1 MAKFSQYTLTQVA
14 GFDGQI
20 LAQELVWN
28 QKDFW
33 NMAWASTNVTNGGW
47 NQTTTP
53 INLTGCTISAQI
65 IRRQILDLKDGRTGL
80 DFQIVDYPLVYEIEN
95 VTATSSS
102 DNTMTTTDTRLLF
115 IDQPIRFTGTTFG
128 GVAINTTYYIKEII
142 TGTTFTIS
150 DTQGGAEKVLSN
162 ATGTMTINRVA
173 PSPINLSVTN
183 RNDPQGTFTIV
194 IDDDTWDLIAGDPEL
209 NIDAQNPVCFT
220 GRVKVSFPAVGSQ
233 PAYDECV
240 FLLFL
245 VVSDGVVN

>member
-33 NMAWASTNVTNGGW
+33 NMAWASTTSTNGGW

-65 IRRQILDLKDGRTGL
+65 IRRQILDFKDGRTGL
-80 DFQIVDYPLVYEIEN
+80 DFQIVDYPAISLIEN
-95 VTATSSS
+95 VTHANQQDDTMECADTS
-102 DNTMTTTDTRLLF
+102 LLF
-115 IDQPIRFTGTTFG
+115 VDQPVRFTGNIFG

-150 DTQGGAEKVLSN
+150 DTQGGAVRTLSN
-162 ATGTMTINRVA
+162 GNGSMGINRVA
-173 PSPINLSVTN
+173 PTPITLPVTN
-183 RNDPQGTFTIV
+183 RNDAQGTFTIL
-194 IDDDTWDLIAGDPEL
+194 IDDDTWDIIAGDPEL